1 MHLRPIARIVFVL
14 ALAFSLSAPLAGSA
28 AACPP
33 GTDPGLC

>member
-1 MHLRPIARIVFVL
+1 MHLRSIARLVFLL
-14 ALAFSLSAPLAGSA
+14 AVAVSLSAPLAGSA